1 MEFQNTVVGDGGMPV
16 GIHDR
21 PVIIHIKSVRVR
33 GTVTT
38 VPYKV
43 MRNIVVGEGF
53 PLPFSFI

>member
-1 MEFQNTVVGDGGMPV
+1 MPV